1 MIYRINIIIFLGI
14 KMEKPVVIITILLL
28 VMSICCSGC
37 IENTQ
42 ANNTWGEKKL
52 SMDAIK
58 LSNTTVGNRSD
69 NNDSIYYV
77 KGDITNQNSFEAI
90 NTKIQVTTY
99 YSNGTVFAVNDTPY
113 LNPQNIPAQ
122 GSSYFYARFVDPDKQ
137 ITKYDV
143 KIISAKG
150 EY

>member
-1 MIYRINIIIFLGI
+1 
-14 KMEKPVVIITILLL
+14 MEKPVVIITIFLL

-42 ANNTWGEKKL
+42 ANNTWGEKKI
-52 SMDAIK
+52 SMDLIK
-58 LSNTTVGNRSD
+58 ISNDTAGNRSE

-77 KGDITNQNSFEAI
+77 YGNITNQNSFEALDP
-90 NTKIQVTTY
+90 KIQVTTY
-99 YSNGTVFAVNDTPY
+99 YSNGTVFALNDTPY
-113 LNPQNIPAQ
+113 LHPQNIPAQ
-122 GSSYFYARFVDPDKQ
+122 GSSYFYAKFIDPDKK
-137 ITKYDV
+137 IAKYDV